1 MLQDDILCLI
11 FSHPLIKLFL
21 FDPRAKTIPETLR
34 SSPKGRSIF
43 SVRYR
48 CLCEII
54 ASVSTEGTYGTA
66 RTLLLGACDIAFF
79 VCLNTC
85 FDV

>member
-1 MLQDDILCLI
+1 MLQDDILCLL

-21 FDPRAKTIPETLR
+21 FDPRTKTIPEALR
-34 SSPKGRSIF
+34 PSPRERSVF

-54 ASVSTEGTYGTA
+54 GSGSNAGVH
-66 RTLLLGACDIAFF
+66 
-79 VCLNTC
+79 
-85 FDV
+85 